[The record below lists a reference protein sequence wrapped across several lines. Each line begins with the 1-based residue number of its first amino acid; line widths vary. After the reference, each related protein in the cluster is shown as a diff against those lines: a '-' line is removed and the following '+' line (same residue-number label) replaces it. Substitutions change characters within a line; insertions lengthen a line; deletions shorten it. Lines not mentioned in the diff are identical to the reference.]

1 MKRTVFCPAL
11 FCALL
16 LAASLVFPASA
27 HAAGGA
33 IDTSTASE
41 GYFTVSYGA
50 AGKTKMKVGVTQGP
64 DMTYY
69 SYVPGD
75 DSAYTFPDGDGMYTI
90 TLYRNV
96 SGTTYKTVTSAQ
108 VDVEMDDPMAPYLVS
123 TEEITFSVDDAVS
136 RKADELCAGLT
147 DDGDK
152 VTAIYR
158 FMAAGF
164 TYDRQ
169 KGAEIQS
176 GQLVN
181 YVPDTERVLAQ
192 GTGICYDFSALFAA
206 MCRSQRI
213 PCAIV
218 KGDLNGSYHAWNR
231 VYVDGA
237 WSEVDVTRAVAN
249 RDTGVTE
256 FADCVMTES
265 GYTGRG

>member
-16 LAASLVFPASA
+16 LAVSLVFPASA

-64 DMTYY
+64 DTTYY

-75 DSAYTFPDGDGMYTI
+75 DSAYAFPDGDGMYTI

-123 TEEITFSVDDAVS
+123 TEEITFSGDDAVS

-181 YVPDTERVLAQ
+181 YVPTPNGCWRRGPV
-192 GTGICYDFSALFAA
+192 SATISPP
-206 MCRSQRI
+206 CSR
-213 PCAIV
+213 PCAAAS
-218 KGDLNGSYHAWNR
+218 GSPAP
-231 VYVDGA
+231 
-237 WSEVDVTRAVAN
+237 S
-249 RDTGVTE
+249 
-256 FADCVMTES
+256 S
-265 GYTGRG
+265 RGI